1 MEHEH
6 QASDINDVAV
16 KSINGLI
23 GQTNAVEQVKVAL
36 DASHQDGDKFP
47 HSLLVGPAGCGKSQT
62 ATVIASEMASDFT
75 EVLGQSVRTA
85 ADLNALLLSA
95 KDKSIIHIDE
105 AHLLPKSNQT
115 ALYLAIDKRVIVI
128 GQRNGKAPQTIPLND
143 FTVLLSTT
151 EEFLLLQPLRDRC
164 KLVLRMEYYSQNEI
178 AKLISMRAKMLCWA
192 IHPAVIPAIAQRA
205 RQTPRIGL
213 RLLQSCRR
221 VCRSLGDTE
230 ITIEH
235 LTKACELEKLDSLG
249 LDVNQQQYLQILLD
263 GDSKLNMISSR
274 IGLPSKTIS
283 DVIEPFLIRSELVA
297 KDEKSGRVLTAFG
310 RGHAVDLRSKV
321 SNS

>member
-1 MEHEH
+1 MESEFP
-6 QASDINDVAV
+6 ASDINDVAV

-23 GQTNAVEQVKVAL
+23 GQENTVEQIKIAL
-36 DASHQDGDKFP
+36 DAAHQDGDKFP

-62 ATVIASEMASDFT
+62 ATVIAAEMASDFT

-105 AHLLPKSNQT
+105 AHLLPKHNQT
-115 ALYLAIDKRVIVI
+115 ALYLAIDKRVIII
-128 GQRNGKAPQTIPLND
+128 GGKGKNLQSIPLND

-151 EEFLLLQPLRDRC
+151 DEYLLLQPLRDRC
-164 KLVLRMEYYSQNEI
+164 KLVLRMEYYSLDEI
-178 AKLISMRAKMLCWA
+178 AKLISMRAKMLLWEV
-192 IHPAVIPAIAQRA
+192 HPAVIPAIAQRA

-230 ITIEH
+230 ITMAH
-235 LTKACELEKLDSLG
+235 LSKACELEKLDSLG
-249 LDVNQQQYLQILLD
+249 LDVNQQQYLKILLD
-263 GDSKLNMISSR
+263 GDSKLNVISSR

-283 DVIEPFLIRSELVA
+283 DVVEPFLIRSELVA

-310 RGHAVDLRSKV
+310 RSHALDLRQRTVK
-321 SNS
+321 

>member
-1 MEHEH
+1 MEPEH

-105 AHLLPKSNQT
+105 AHLLQKHCQT
-115 ALYLAIDKRVIVI
+115 ALFLCLDRRVIII
-128 GQRNGKAPQTIPLND
+128 GQKNGKEPQTIPLND

-151 EEFLLLQPLRDRC
+151 DEYLLLQPLRDRC
-164 KLVLRMEYYSQNEI
+164 KLVLRMEYYSQDEI
-178 AKLISMRAKMLCWA
+178 AKLISMRAKMLCWR

-235 LTKACELEKLDSLG
+235 LNKACELEKLDSLG
-249 LDVNQQQYLQILLD
+249 LDVNQQQYLQILLG
-263 GDSKLNMISSR
+263 GDSKLNVISSR

-283 DVIEPFLIRSELVA
+283 DVVEPFLIRSELVA

-310 RGHAVDLRSKV
+310 RGHAMDLRQQSVKF
-321 SNS
+321 